1 MTRKLLYLLPAEEK
15 YLSAT
20 QLQVSQ
26 FIFPS
31 PPPLWLSSPWGGGK
45 LSRPVNLAPA
55 QLK

>member
-31 PPPLWLSSPWGGGK
+31 PHPGYLHPEGGGGQA
-45 LSRPVNLAPA
+45 VQAG
-55 QLK
+55 